1 MEIDLNLFS
10 QRSLHIFQSALKFV
24 SHMKHG
30 FIGSEHLLWALSQ
43 DAGTAGRV
51 LRRNGMD
58 PDLIKEYLHQYDL
71 DARAAGEFR
80 AVQISQ
86 EAEQVIHLAESRA
99 KAQGHPGNAL
109 RPRCFF
115 PSRQILKNC
124 AENWEESVF
133 RCRQRRWK
141 EKFRKAMS
149 RKKICW
155 KNTGRMS
162 RRKHGKA
169 ATIR

>member
-58 PDLIKEYLHQYDL
+58 PNLIEEYLHQYDL
-71 DARAAGEFR
+71 DARTAGEFR
-80 AVQISQ
+80 AVQISPG
-86 EAEQVIHLAESRA
+86 SRA
-99 KAQGHPGNAL
+99 GDPSGRKPCKDPGTSQ
-109 RPRCFF
+109 CG
-115 PSRQILKNC
+115 
-124 AENWEESVF
+124 
-133 RCRQRRWK
+133 
-141 EKFRKAMS
+141 
-149 RKKICW
+149 
-155 KNTGRMS
+155 T
-162 RRKHGKA
+162 
-169 ATIR
+169 

>member
-58 PDLIKEYLHQYDL
+58 PNLIEEYLHQYDL
-71 DARAAGEFR
+71 DARTAGESGR
-80 AVQISQ
+80 
-86 EAEQVIHLAESRA
+86 SRS
-99 KAQGHPGNAL
+99 
-109 RPRCFF
+109 PRKQ
-115 PSRQILKNC
+115 SR
-124 AENWEESVF
+124 
-133 RCRQRRWK
+133 
-141 EKFRKAMS
+141 
-149 RKKICW
+149 
-155 KNTGRMS
+155 
-162 RRKHGKA
+162 
-169 ATIR
+169 